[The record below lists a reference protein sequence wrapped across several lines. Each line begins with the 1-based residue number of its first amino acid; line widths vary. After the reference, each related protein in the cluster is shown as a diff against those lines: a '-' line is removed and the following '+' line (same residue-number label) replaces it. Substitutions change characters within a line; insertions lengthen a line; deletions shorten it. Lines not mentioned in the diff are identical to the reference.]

1 MADALLTSSSSSDS
15 DNYGYKTAEEEADN
29 TPQATVI
36 LIHPQ
41 LQLSLECEE
50 LTVFRRTLRCLSLW
64 CPTSAC
70 LAERYLYP
78 VLINALL
85 TLIIASDFNSI
96 ANGAWK
102 SIDIYV
108 FLAIDF
114 GMYLSHLFGVFYF
127 RSRDLENNLL
137 NVRLQ
142 VTQMEEFRATL
153 KRFKI
158 GIILSYFFLV
168 VLVLLFFNT
177 EVWMHGRFQCN
188 SSFKFMKG
196 FVNHF
201 VCFLNYPTSIYGVG
215 NSLALSWTM
224 YLLHQV
230 CSVRLQQLLL
240 KYLRWTGSAEDAVYD
255 HLTNYSR
262 KVKSSCSHLTK
273 WFVTHNIILIIATPF
288 FCIDIIKAFQG
299 ITTSNG
305 VQTGLFLGFLLY
317 TAVIWVAPLYF
328 AEQLQNHDE
337 EFCSR
342 VNEFCP
348 GTFAELESE
357 LSSASV
363 HFPNTNQDCYLF
375 RSRNEVNK
383 FLSYLKNRK
392 SGFLM
397 GSYSFQ
403 LKLSMVSV
411 FLAMISFAI
420 RVVG

>member
-1 MADALLTSSSSSDS
+1 M
-15 DNYGYKTAEEEADN
+15 
-29 TPQATVI
+29 PQATVI
-36 LIHPQ
+36 LIDPQ

-70 LAERYLYP
+70 LVERYLYP
-78 VLINALL
+78 VLIHALL
-85 TLIIASDFNSI
+85 TLIIVSDFISI
-96 ANGAWK
+96 PNRGWK

-108 FLAIDF
+108 LLAFDF

-158 GIILSYFFLV
+158 GIILSYFFWV
-168 VLVLLFFNT
+168 VPVLLFFNM

-188 SSFKFMKG
+188 SSFKFLKS

-201 VCFLNYPTSIYGVG
+201 VCFLHHPTRIYGVG

-240 KYLRWTGSAEDAVYD
+240 KYLRWTESAEDAVYV

-273 WFVTHNIILIIATPF
+273 WFVTHNIILTIATPLL
-288 FCIDIIKAFQG
+288 CIDIIKAFHG
-299 ITTSNG
+299 KTMSNALHD
-305 VQTGLFLGFLLY
+305 GLFLGFLLH
-317 TAVIWVAPLYF
+317 TVVIWVAPLYF
-328 AEQLQNHDE
+328 AEQLAKP
-337 EFCSR
+337 R
-342 VNEFCP
+342 RRI
-348 GTFAELESE
+348 L
-357 LSSASV
+357 L
-363 HFPNTNQDCYLF
+363 
-375 RSRNEVNK
+375 
-383 FLSYLKNRK
+383 
-392 SGFLM
+392 
-397 GSYSFQ
+397 
-403 LKLSMVSV
+403 
-411 FLAMISFAI
+411 
-420 RVVG
+420 

>member
-1 MADALLTSSSSSDS
+1 M
-15 DNYGYKTAEEEADN
+15 
-29 TPQATVI
+29 
-36 LIHPQ
+36 
-41 LQLSLECEE
+41 
-50 LTVFRRTLRCLSLW
+50 
-64 CPTSAC
+64 
-70 LAERYLYP
+70 
-78 VLINALL
+78 LINALL

-127 RSRDLENNLL
+127 RSRDLENNML

-142 VTQMEEFRATL
+142 VNQMEEFRATL

-168 VLVLLFFNT
+168 LLVLLFFNT

-188 SSFKFMKG
+188 SSFKFLKG

-201 VCFLNYPTSIYGVG
+201 VCFLNYPTNIYGVG

-240 KYLRWTGSAEDAVYD
+240 KYLRWTGSAEGAVYD

-273 WFVTHNIILIIATPF
+273 WFLTHNIILIIATPF
-288 FCIDIIKAFQG
+288 LCIDIIKAFQG
-299 ITTSNG
+299 IKKNNA
-305 VQTGLFLGFLLY
+305 VHTGLFLGFLLY
-317 TAVIWVAPLYF
+317 TVVIWVAPLYF

-337 EFCSR
+337 EFCSK

-348 GTFAELESE
+348 GTLVELESE

-363 HFPNTNQDCYLF
+363 HFSNANHSCYIF
-375 RSRNEVNK
+375 CSRNEVNK
-383 FLSYLKNRK
+383 LLTYLKNRK

>member
-1 MADALLTSSSSSDS
+1 MDHVPS
-15 DNYGYKTAEEEADN
+15 
-29 TPQATVI
+29 P
-36 LIHPQ
+36 
-41 LQLSLECEE
+41 
-50 LTVFRRTLRCLSLW
+50 
-64 CPTSAC
+64 
-70 LAERYLYP
+70 
-78 VLINALL
+78 
-85 TLIIASDFNSI
+85 
-96 ANGAWK
+96 
-102 SIDIYV
+102 
-108 FLAIDF
+108 
-114 GMYLSHLFGVFYF
+114 
-127 RSRDLENNLL
+127 
-137 NVRLQ
+137 
-142 VTQMEEFRATL
+142 
-153 KRFKI
+153 
-158 GIILSYFFLV
+158 
-168 VLVLLFFNT
+168 
-177 EVWMHGRFQCN
+177 
-188 SSFKFMKG
+188 
-196 FVNHF
+196 
-201 VCFLNYPTSIYGVG
+201 
-215 NSLALSWTM
+215 
-224 YLLHQV
+224 QV

-288 FCIDIIKAFQG
+288 LCIDIIKAFQG
-299 ITTSNG
+299 IKKSNA
-305 VQTGLFLGFLLY
+305 VHTGLFLGFLLY
-317 TAVIWVAPLYF
+317 TVVIWVAPLYF
-328 AEQLQNHDE
+328 AEQMQNQDE

-348 GTFAELESE
+348 GTFTELESE

-383 FLSYLKNRK
+383 LLSYLKNRK